1 MRIILQN
8 RHFGKILP
16 KTFVELF
23 STLIEVSEKAADVVE
38 SKRIRYMVRK
48 GVAESIGDKVVEL
61 FNKYVKKDSENIQ
74 KEEISEQES
83 AQNSIQNKTSKK
95 KNKKGRGNRQR

>member
-1 MRIILQN
+1 MRI
-8 RHFGKILP
+8 K
-16 KTFVELF
+16 
-23 STLIEVSEKAADVVE
+23 SEKC
-38 SKRIRYMVRK
+38 M
-48 GVAESIGDKVVEL
+48 
-61 FNKYVKKDSENIQ
+61 KKDSENIQ